1 MILKSEANA
10 SLFVLIFLY
19 ASDIIILGIKV
30 IVPKGGG
37 YHASYDNE
45 NSSRTIPRHTLRY
58 NQCAKSKRGK
68 RLAFVMLWLVIR

>member
-1 MILKSEANA
+1 MKPKSETFA
-10 SLFVLIFLY
+10 SLFVLLFLY
-19 ASDIIILGIKV
+19 ASDIIFFGINV
-30 IVPKGGG
+30 IVPKWGG

-68 RLAFVMLWLVIR
+68 RLALFYY

>member
-1 MILKSEANA
+1 MILKKRGKRLA
-10 SLFVLIFLY
+10 FVLLFLY
-19 ASDIIILGIKV
+19 ASDIIIFGIKV

-58 NQCAKSKRGK
+58 NQCAKLKRGK
-68 RLAFVMLWLVIR
+68 RLAF